1 MDNRIHLAFQ
11 THTISDE
18 YIGYAYDVD
27 RSFKQAKSHAGE
39 VELLCT
45 YAPDK
50 EYGSEGSIP
59 CIALVDDDS
68 VFSAVDEFIESGKV
82 DNAAELTPLTG
93 KFIFKAKVEYYGD
106 IMYFYAFVHNSEYRM
121 QAGLCLIYPENYSGT
136 EDEKN
141 LIKVLD
147 AAAESFRRL

>member
-1 MDNRIHLAFQ
+1 MGDGKAVSFQFRSHLLAQSGSHAATDLCSQNKIKHSARIHF
-11 THTISDE
+11 
-18 YIGYAYDVD
+18 G
-27 RSFKQAKSHAGE
+27 
-39 VELLCT
+39 
-45 YAPDK
+45 P
-50 EYGSEGSIP
+50 
-59 CIALVDDDS
+59 S
-68 VFSAVDEFIESGKV
+68 VFLFFDEFIETGKV

-93 KFIFKAKVEYYGD
+93 KFIFKAKMEYYGD